1 MPTYNFRD
9 IETGEVT
16 EVMMRIS
23 ELDEFKQKNPHLQ
36 QFLTGAPALSSDG
49 GGGGLKIDSGFNDVL
64 KRIKA
69 GSGRGNTINTK

>member
-16 EVMMRIS
+16 EVMMRMS
-23 ELDEFKQKNPHLQ
+23 ELDEYKKSNPHLQ
-36 QFLTGAPALSSDG
+36 QYLTGAPALSTG
-49 GGGGLKIDSGFNDVL
+49 GGSTGLNIDSGFNDVL
-64 KRIKA
+64 KKIKA

>member
-16 EVMMRIS
+16 EVMMKIS

-36 QFLTGAPALSSDG
+36 QFLTKAPGLSSDG
-49 GGGGLKIDSGFNDVL
+49 GGGGLKIDNGFNDVL
-64 KRIKA
+64 NRIKA

>member
-16 EVMMRIS
+16 EVMMRMS
-23 ELDEFKQKNPHLQ
+23 ELDEYKKNNPHLQ
-36 QFLTGAPALSSDG
+36 QFLTGAPALSTSG
-49 GGGGLKIDSGFNDVL
+49 GSTGLKIDNGFNDVL
-64 KRIKA
+64 KKIKA